1 MCLTIPIN
9 ALEIR
14 FFFRLCTLLN
24 ECYCH
29 WHLVYLRKDERSWT
43 FTIIFYDIV
52 ISLHNYH
59 YIYLFIIIVVPIAS
73 LIKKITCF
81 IQCSINSNIE
91 ISSILFPASCVL
103 TLFFNI
109 LHYIHSTWY
118 IGLPGHKSISF
129 ITFSFL
135 QKSWFMRN
143 NENKHRCIF
152 VQMGMYLI

>member
-14 FFFRLCTLLN
+14 FFFSTVHIIKWMLLSLALGISQKRREVMN
-24 ECYCH
+24 FYNH
-29 WHLVYLRKDERSWT
+29 
-43 FTIIFYDIV
+43 FYDIV

-91 ISSILFPASCVL
+91 ITSILFPASCVL
-103 TLFFNI
+103 TFSSIFYTI
-109 LHYIHSTWY
+109 YTLHGT
-118 IGLPGHKSISF
+118 LD
-129 ITFSFL
+129 
-135 QKSWFMRN
+135 
-143 NENKHRCIF
+143 
-152 VQMGMYLI
+152 YLDICLSVL

>member
-1 MCLTIPIN
+1 MSYNTHQ
-9 ALEIR
+9 R
-14 FFFRLCTLLN
+14 FRNKIFFRLCTLLN

-29 WHLVYLRKDERSWT
+29 WHLVYLRKEERLGISQKRREVMN
-43 FTIIFYDIV
+43 FYKHFYDIV

-91 ISSILFPASCVL
+91 ISSILFPASFVL

-135 QKSWFMRN
+135 
-143 NENKHRCIF
+143 
-152 VQMGMYLI
+152 

>member
-1 MCLTIPIN
+1 MN
-9 ALEIR
+9 
-14 FFFRLCTLLN
+14 FYN
-24 ECYCH
+24 H
-29 WHLVYLRKDERSWT
+29 
-43 FTIIFYDIV
+43 FYDIV

-135 QKSWFMRN
+135 QKSRFIRN
-143 NENKHRCIF
+143 NKKA
-152 VQMGMYLI
+152 QMYFCSNGNVFDIAKTLLQKSGTRDTDSNFMTDYM